1 VRRILS
7 VHRERDLATGPSCSR
22 VRRWLFLHLVL
33 AAPLLSQ
40 PQQMLL
46 FGEGFNG
53 VPFPPAGWTVVNRD
67 SGLLAPW
74 FPGSTSSAFPPFE
87 GTGFAADNFQRANG
101 TYLDDYLITP
111 GIPGIGST
119 GVVDSL
125 IFMARSVLYAPPLVN
140 IPDSLMILVS
150 VSGADPGDFTFM
162 VDYLEVAK
170 ESWKRYAYSLTDI
183 VPFNSTVLIAFRYL
197 HFNGGE
203 TGAGSDFLGI
213 DDVRI
218 ERSVSTG
225 TGGIAPPPAQFA
237 LHQNYPNP
245 FNATT
250 KIEFSIG
257 NSEYTILKVYDAL
270 GREVAT
276 LVDGVLDAGIHSAVW
291 DARGSASG
299 IYYYRVS
306 AGPFTLTG
314 HMIQLK

>member
-1 VRRILS
+1 VINSCCSWLRRGL
-7 VHRERDLATGPSCSR
+7 L
-22 VRRWLFLHLVL
+22 LHLAL

-40 PQQMLL
+40 PQQTIL
-46 FGEGFNG
+46 FEEGFNS
-53 VPFPPAGWTVVNRD
+53 VPFPPAEWTVVNRD
-67 SGLLAPW
+67 RGLLAPW
-74 FPGSTSSAFPPFE
+74 FAGSTSSAFPPFE

-111 GIPGIGST
+111 GISGIG
-119 GVVDSL
+119 GAGFVDSL
-125 IFMARSVLYAPPLVN
+125 IFMARSVLYAPPVMN

-150 VSGADPGDFTFM
+150 VSGADTSDFTFLL
-162 VDYLEVAK
+162 DYFDVSK
-170 ESWKRYAYSLTDI
+170 ENWKRHAYSLTDI

-197 HFNGGE
+197 HFDGGG
-203 TGAGSDFLGI
+203 TGTSSDFVGL

-218 ERSVSTG
+218 ERRIATG
-225 TGGIAPPPAQFA
+225 TGGAVPLPAQFT

-250 KIEFSIG
+250 RIEFSIG

-276 LVDGVLDAGIHSAVW
+276 LVDEFLEAGIHSAVW
-291 DARGSASG
+291 EARASASG
-299 IYYYRVS
+299 IYYYRLT
-306 AGPFTLTG
+306 AGAFTATG